1 MRHRSATRCDRV
13 GHAAEVVRMAQDIA
27 ESAPKAAGG
36 LKRVVGGWLL
46 FAFIVGDTLG
56 AGIYTLV
63 GSMAADVG
71 GVIWLPLLI
80 ALVVALLTAG
90 TYAELITKYPHAGG
104 AARYVDRAFGIPYVS
119 FLVGFLMMASG
130 ITTAA
135 ALANAFAGD
144 YLSALIDVP
153 PVPAA
158 IVFILLLTVINL
170 RGVRESLTAN
180 LVASVIEVSGLVL
193 VIVLAAIVFGGG
205 NGDPS
210 RLLEFAPD
218 VPPLQGAF
226 AASIIAFFS
235 FLGFEAAANMA
246 EEVRNPSKAYPR
258 ALFGAIATAAVV
270 YLLIAIGAVIV
281 LPPADLAESTG
292 PLLDVVAASG
302 IAVPSWLFG
311 LIALVAIANGALLF
325 MVMASRVGYG
335 LAKADLLPRAFA
347 RVLPKRRTP
356 WVSILVVA
364 GVTIG
369 LTFIGD
375 VSTLAETTVLLLL
388 LVFLAANV
396 SVLVLKKDTVEHA
409 HFRVPRIVPI
419 LAIIASV
426 ALLTQQ
432 TGIVWLG
439 AAGYVVVGSILFL
452 AARMGRKRD
461 ERKAAERDAEEHDTA
476 EHDAAEHDAP

>member
-1 MRHRSATRCDRV
+1 
-13 GHAAEVVRMAQDIA
+13 MAHDI
-27 ESAPKAAGG
+27 KASTPDHKLG
-36 LKRVVGGWLL
+36 LKRAVGGWLL

-63 GSMAADVG
+63 GSMATDVG

-80 ALVVALLTAG
+80 ALVIALLTAG

-104 AARYVDRAFGIPYVS
+104 AARYVERAFKIPYLS

-144 YLSALIDVP
+144 YLAALIDIP
-153 PVPAA
+153 PIPTAV
-158 IVFILLLTVINL
+158 VFVIILGLINL
-170 RGVRESLTAN
+170 WGVRESLSAN
-180 LVASVIEVSGLVL
+180 LIAAMIEVTGLVIII
-193 VIVLAAIVFGGG
+193 VIAAVVFGSGG
-205 NGDPS
+205 GDPA

-235 FLGFEAAANMA
+235 FLGFEAAANLA
-246 EEVRNPSKAYPR
+246 EEVRDPSRVYPR
-258 ALFGAIATAAVV
+258 ALFGALLTAAVV

-281 LPPADLAESTG
+281 VPPADLAESTG
-292 PLLDVVAASG
+292 PLLEVVIASG
-302 IAVPSWLFG
+302 LSVPEWLFS

-335 LAKADLLPRAFA
+335 LAEAELLPDAFS
-347 RVLPKRRTP
+347 RVLPTRRTP
-356 WVSILVVA
+356 WVSIVV
-364 GVTIG
+364 VTGMTIA
-369 LTFIGD
+369 LTFLGD
-375 VSTLAETTVLLLL
+375 VATLAETTVLLLL

-396 SVLVLKKDTVEHA
+396 SVLVLKKDRVEHD
-409 HFRVPRIVPI
+409 HFSVPRIVPV
-419 LAIIASV
+419 LAIIASI

-432 TGIVWLG
+432 TGAVWLG
-439 AAGYVVVGSILFL
+439 ALAYVAVGSVLFFI
-452 AARMGRKRD
+452 ARARRNH
-461 ERKAAERDAEEHDTA
+461 EVRRDAAAVDRSEEPPAHSD
-476 EHDAAEHDAP
+476 

>member
-1 MRHRSATRCDRV
+1 MATNIAD
-13 GHAAEVVRMAQDIA
+13 HSPAAET
-27 ESAPKAAGG
+27 G
-36 LKRVVGGWLL
+36 LLRAIGTPLL

-63 GSMAADVG
+63 GTMSADVG

-104 AARYVDRAFGIPYVS
+104 AARYVDRAFGIPYLS

-144 YLSALIDVP
+144 YLGALIDLP
-153 PVPAA
+153 PAPTA
-158 IVFILLLTVINL
+158 IVFIALLTLINL
-170 RGVRESLTAN
+170 RGVRESLGAN
-180 LVASVIEVSGLVL
+180 LVASIIEVTGL
-193 VIVLAAIVFGGG
+193 VIVIVVAAIVFGGG
-205 NGDPS
+205 GGDPS
-210 RLLEFAPD
+210 RIFEFAPD

-226 AASIIAFFS
+226 AASVIAFFS

-246 EEVRNPSKAYPR
+246 EEVRNPSKSYPR
-258 ALFGAIATAAVV
+258 ALFGAIGTAAAV

-281 LPPADLAESTG
+281 VPPEVLADSTG
-292 PLLDVVAASG
+292 PLLEVIAASG
-302 IAVPSWLFG
+302 VTFPTWLFS

-335 LAKADLLPRAFA
+335 LAEADLLPRTFGK
-347 RVLPKRRTP
+347 VLPKRRTP

-364 GVTIG
+364 GVTMA

-375 VSTLAETTVLLLL
+375 IGTLAETTVLLLL
-388 LVFLAANV
+388 LVFLSANV
-396 SVLVLKKDTVEHA
+396 SVLVLKKDKVEHK
-409 HFRVPRIVPI
+409 HFSVPRVVPI
-419 LAIIASV
+419 LGIIACIV
-426 ALLTQQ
+426 LLTQQ
-432 TGIVWLG
+432 TGVVWLG
-439 AAGYVVVGSILFL
+439 AVAYVVVGSVLFL
-452 AARMGRKRD
+452 VARAGRRREQARAA
-461 ERKAAERDAEEHDTA
+461 APTA
-476 EHDAAEHDAP
+476 ES

>member
-1 MRHRSATRCDRV
+1 MV
-13 GHAAEVVRMAQDIA
+13 QDIA
-27 ESAPKAAGG
+27 ATPPSAELG
-36 LKRVVGGWLL
+36 LKRAVGTPLL

-63 GSMAADVG
+63 GSMATDVG

-104 AARYVDRAFGIPYVS
+104 AARYVDRAFGIPYLS

-144 YLSALIDVP
+144 YLAALIDVP
-153 PVPAA
+153 SAPAA
-158 IVFILLLTVINL
+158 VIFIILLTLINL

-180 LVASVIEVSGLVL
+180 LIASIIEVSGLVI
-193 VIVLAAIVFGGG
+193 VIVVAGIVFGSG

-210 RLLEFAPD
+210 RLIEFAPD
-218 VPPLQGAF
+218 VAPLQGAF
-226 AASIIAFFS
+226 AASIVAFFS

-281 LPPADLAESTG
+281 LPPAELAESTG
-292 PLLDVVAASG
+292 PLLDVVAGSG
-302 IAVPSWLFG
+302 VPIPEWLFG

-335 LAKADLLPRAFA
+335 LAEADLLPHAFA
-347 RVLPKRRTP
+347 RVLPNRRTP
-356 WVSILVVA
+356 WVSIVVVA
-364 GVTIG
+364 AATIG
-369 LTFIGD
+369 LTLIGD
-375 VSTLAETTVLLLL
+375 VSTLAETTVLLLI
-388 LVFLAANV
+388 LVFLSANV
-396 SVLVLKKDTVEHA
+396 SLLVLKKDKVDHA
-409 HFRVPRIVPI
+409 HFSVPRIVPV
-419 LAIIASV
+419 LAIIASLV
-426 ALLTQQ
+426 LLAQQ
-432 TGIVWLG
+432 SGIVWLG
-439 AAGYVVVGSILFL
+439 SVGYVVVGSVLYLI
-452 AARMGRKRD
+452 ARAGRKR
-461 ERKAAERDAEEHDTA
+461 EQRAARQ
-476 EHDAAEHDAP
+476 

>member
-1 MRHRSATRCDRV
+1 MTKDISAT
-13 GHAAEVVRMAQDIA
+13 E
-27 ESAPKAAGG
+27 PTTAGG
-36 LKRVVGGWLL
+36 LKRAIGTPLL

-63 GSMAADVG
+63 GTMADDVG

-80 ALVVALLTAG
+80 ALALALLTAG

-104 AARYVDRAFGIPYVS
+104 AARYVDRAFSIPYLS

-144 YLSALIDVP
+144 YLAALIDVP
-153 PVPAA
+153 AA
-158 IVFILLLTVINL
+158 PTAVVFIILLTLINL
-170 RGVRESLTAN
+170 RGVKESLAAN
-180 LVASVIEVSGLVL
+180 LVASVIEVTGLVL
-193 VIVLAAIVFGGG
+193 VIVLAAVVLGSG
-205 NGDPS
+205 NGEPA

-226 AASIIAFFS
+226 AASVIAFFS

-246 EEVRNPSKAYPR
+246 EEVRNPSRAYPR
-258 ALFGAIATAAVV
+258 ALFGAIGTAAVV

-281 LPPADLAESTG
+281 LPPAELAESTG
-292 PLLDVVAASG
+292 PLLAVVTASG
-302 IAVPSWLFG
+302 AGIPPWLFS

-335 LAKADLLPRAFA
+335 LAEAELLPRAFA

-356 WVSILVVA
+356 WVSIVVVA
-364 GVTIG
+364 GLTIV
-369 LTFIGD
+369 LSLLGD
-375 VSTLAETTVLLLL
+375 VGTLAETTVLLLL
-388 LVFLAANV
+388 LVFLSANV
-396 SVLVLKKDTVEHA
+396 SVLVLKKDKVDHA
-409 HFRVPRIVPI
+409 HFAVPRIVPV
-419 LAIIASV
+419 LAIVASI

-432 TGIVWLG
+432 TGVVWLG
-439 AAGYVVVGSILFL
+439 AVAYVVVGSGLFL
-452 AARMGRKRD
+452 AARAGHKRE
-461 ERKAAERDAEEHDTA
+461 ERVAR
-476 EHDAAEHDAP
+476 